1 MLYGFSPPP
10 GAFWGLRGSA
20 FRFFFFWGGGGGGGS
35 VFGGLD
41 LGCSGFG
48 MYSMGSGFRVRIR
61 GFRVKDS
68 TN

>member
-1 MLYGFSPPP
+1 M
-10 GAFWGLRGSA
+10 
-20 FRFFFFWGGGGGGGS
+20 
-35 VFGGLD
+35 FGGLD

>member
-1 MLYGFSPPP
+1 M
-10 GAFWGLRGSA
+10 GLVHRLGH
-20 FRFFFFWGGGGGGGS
+20 FGGCGVRRLGFFFFFGGGGGS